1 MTPENFVYWLQGHL
15 EINEA
20 SPYGNEG
27 LTREQVKVVK
37 QHLDLVLSKVTVSI
51 PYSQPFADYPQSPIP
66 YYPEMAPIYPFT
78 TTCDSG
84 TYDLTT
90 THTGSSAKLIC

>member
-51 PYSQPFADYPQSPIP
+51 PYSNPVEPYPPTDLIP
-66 YYPEMAPIYPFT
+66 YWQPPISICGSAP
-78 TTCDSG
+78 
-84 TYDLTT
+84 YDLTT